1 MVSLDLIT
9 QELIGTITLIIAIV
23 LYIPIIIMVYFK
35 RKIQPIMHRSPL
47 LILTTLLASFLSVL
61 SISFIFYLNFNS
73 LETKFTYS
81 CKFYTF
87 SLYVLHF
94 MIIIP
99 YIFRSSRLVNVF
111 NISPIHMNETFSKKK
126 KLHESYYLTIIFYIF
141 LALMINFILIMSSQ
155 AYSSFFPVDCEVCN
169 NLGYHWYLIP
179 ELWFFIHLLESLII
193 FFNIFL
199 LKNVQDE
206 FNISE
211 ELIIIGMLWVFFEGI
226 QLSNSFYFNYLDE
239 ISRLMIELFKHYIIC
254 IVTGMLPLMRTCQD
268 FYLPICSTKECAS
281 NFNLAL
287 MNEKTF
293 NAFYFYL
300 KENIPEGSKYVNFW
314 VDLNNFKNVGSGIE
328 AENHTQILSTD
339 IYDKYLKEGS
349 EFYIEFPVN
358 AVENIHKSYLNSSK
372 NLYSQVF
379 DDLLQHV
386 YERLKD
392 YYFPLFKNSEPYRKL
407 EEELDKEE
415 KLYSRLIES
424 RMISTE
430 ID

>member
-1 MVSLDLIT
+1 
-9 QELIGTITLIIAIV
+9 
-23 LYIPIIIMVYFK
+23 
-35 RKIQPIMHRSPL
+35 
-47 LILTTLLASFLSVL
+47 
-61 SISFIFYLNFNS
+61 
-73 LETKFTYS
+73 
-81 CKFYTF
+81 
-87 SLYVLHF
+87 
-94 MIIIP
+94 
-99 YIFRSSRLVNVF
+99 
-111 NISPIHMNETFSKKK
+111 
-126 KLHESYYLTIIFYIF
+126 
-141 LALMINFILIMSSQ
+141 
-155 AYSSFFPVDCEVCN
+155 
-169 NLGYHWYLIP
+169 
-179 ELWFFIHLLESLII
+179 
-193 FFNIFL
+193 
-199 LKNVQDE
+199 
-206 FNISE
+206 
-211 ELIIIGMLWVFFEGI
+211 
-226 QLSNSFYFNYLDE
+226 
-239 ISRLMIELFKHYIIC
+239 
-254 IVTGMLPLMRTCQD
+254 
-268 FYLPICSTKECAS
+268 
-281 NFNLAL
+281 
-287 MNEKTF
+287 
-293 NAFYFYL
+293 
-300 KENIPEGSKYVNFW
+300 